1 MDSDPV
7 AGGGTVLAT
16 IGTADDPAFGG
27 TVVGE
32 WQRSASLGNAAAATL
47 ADHRLVLLTGS
58 REQVITSE
66 ASGIYDLSPD
76 GARLFLNAVND
87 RAGTEPAPPTPTL
100 SLSHTETGISITF
113 TGTLQF
119 AAAAR
124 AGVPAVPYIH
134 RLRTPDFEEVS

>member
-1 MDSDPV
+1 M
-7 AGGGTVLAT
+7 LAT
-16 IGTADDPAFGG
+16 IGTAADPGFGG

-32 WQRSASLGNAAAATL
+32 WQRGATLGNAAADTL
-47 ADHRLVLLTGS
+47 AGHRLVLLTGS

-100 SLSHTETGISITF
+100 SLSRTATGISITF
-113 TGTLQF
+113 TGTLQC

-124 AGVPAVPYIH
+124 AGVPAVPYI
-134 RLRTPDFEEVS
+134 RGLWSPDFEEVS